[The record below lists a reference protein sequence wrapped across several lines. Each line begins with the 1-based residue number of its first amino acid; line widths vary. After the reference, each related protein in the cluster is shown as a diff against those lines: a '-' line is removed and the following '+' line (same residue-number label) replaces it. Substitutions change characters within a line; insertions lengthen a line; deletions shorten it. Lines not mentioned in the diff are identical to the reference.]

1 MSSTH
6 EADQPT
12 ITSQTADN
20 LWKLCTA
27 GTLCVIW
34 VGVVVIS
41 LFAPD
46 LVSGSEQEHL
56 PIAAF
61 GTWLWG
67 ALATGA
73 VLVVMAKLRPDSEAR
88 SIWVGFSVVVAAI
101 WVAATVLSL
110 VLPEFETGSDPTLIP
125 FGAVFAPIAATV
137 LTGLAGVVAV
147 IFARPPERAH

>member
-1 MSSTH
+1 MSITP
-6 EADQPT
+6 EDDQTT

-20 LWKLCTA
+20 VWKLCTA

-34 VGVVVIS
+34 VGVLVIS

-46 LVSGSEQEHL
+46 LVSGSEHEHL

-67 ALATGA
+67 ALTTGA

-101 WVAATVLSL
+101 WVAATVL
-110 VLPEFETGSDPTLIP
+110 
-125 FGAVFAPIAATV
+125 
-137 LTGLAGVVAV
+137 
-147 IFARPPERAH
+147 